1 MLEALE
7 SRKLFA
13 VFNGT
18 PGGDTI
24 VAYVDANGLS
34 HVVVNGVDQMTFDNQ
49 LDIFG
54 HGGDDNIFIRGVHAL
69 ALASVNPGEGSN
81 RIYVGNGDYDTN
93 IKGNIDILG
102 HLGTDFVVVEDA
114 NDQANDFDY
123 YEYTNFTFRKP
134 SSTTATL
141 SLFSVDEVIV
151 NASHQSEGAKIIS
164 TSASST
170 LTWNGNGGNDTIY
183 LGDGDLGLIKGP
195 VYLQGNAGNDTVS
208 LYDFQSTAPHTY
220 EVFNTTVERAG
231 LAHWEMLGSI
241 ENLTVTAGS
250 ADDVFNVRTESGSV
264 TTSVFSGMG
273 NDTFNLFT
281 DGYISP
287 NLQSPVHITADAGS
301 DTINWNVASGQQ
313 PFTVKPFELN
323 GPRLPTYFYNQTET
337 INVNGGVS
345 GANETYVVQ
354 GTRAGTHVVIN
365 AGDGSDTI
373 ALGGSFGLP
382 LTLDDIDGTVTFNG
396 GGGFDVVD
404 LMDVDATLGQT
415 WAIDATTIART
426 NVPTMNY
433 GTVELVRINAGA
445 STDTFNV
452 NATPAGTQFVL
463 NGNGALDHFN
473 VIETAPG
480 EDAIINGG
488 AGLDFVNVNA
498 DGAGTANARFV
509 STQDLGSLDIGAGG
523 SVIVEAGGD
532 LALVTRALSI
542 AGAGRLDLV
551 DNSLIV
557 DYAPSG
563 SSPAAD
569 VRAWLIAGRNGG
581 SWDGA
586 SGIVS
591 SAAFTN
597 PSTAI
602 GYAEAWDLFNS
613 NHGNFA
619 GQTVDGTSV
628 LLTFTMNGD
637 ADLDRQVNLNDF
649 NRLAASFGSTSGE
662 WSTGDFTYDG
672 SVTLDDFNLLAANF
686 GQGTSAPAAG
696 SAPDR
701 GQPDLLEP
709 L

>member
-1 MLEALE
+1 MLESLE
-7 SRKLFA
+7 SRRLFA
-13 VFNGT
+13 TFNGT
-18 PGGDTI
+18 AGSDTI
-24 VAYVDANGLS
+24 VAYLDANGLS

-49 LDIFG
+49 LNING
-54 HGGDDNIFIRGVHAL
+54 LGGDDNIFINSLSVL

-93 IKGNIDILG
+93 VRGNIDILG

-151 NASHQSEGAKIIS
+151 NASNQTEAVKIIS

-183 LGDGDLGLIKGP
+183 LGDGDLGQIKGP

-208 LYDFQSTAPHTY
+208 LYDFNSQGPQTY
-220 EVFNTTVERAG
+220 EVFNTTVERGG
-231 LAHWEMLGSI
+231 LAHWELLGSI
-241 ENLTVTAGS
+241 ENLTVTAGP
-250 ADDVFNVRTESGSV
+250 ANDVFNVRTESGSV
-264 TTSVFSGMG
+264 TTSVFGGMG
-273 NDTFNLFT
+273 NDTFNLFA

-287 NLQSPVHITADAGS
+287 NLQNPIHITADAGS
-301 DTINWNVASGQQ
+301 DTINWNVESGQQ

-323 GPRLPTYFYNQTET
+323 GPRLPTYFYNQAET
-337 INVNGGVS
+337 INVNGGGS
-345 GANETYVVQ
+345 GANETYVVH

-382 LTLDDIDGTVTFNG
+382 LTLDDIDGAVTFNG

-404 LMDVDATLGQT
+404 LMDIDATLAQT

-445 STDTFNV
+445 GTDTFNV

-473 VIETAPG
+473 VNETAPG
-480 EDAIINGG
+480 RDVIINGG

-498 DGAGTANARFV
+498 DGAGTASARFV
-509 STQDLGSLDIGAGG
+509 STQDLGSLEIGAGG
-523 SVIVEAGGD
+523 SVVVEAGGD

-581 SWDGA
+581 SWDGPG
-586 SGIVS
+586 GIVS
-591 SAAFTN
+591 SAVSSI
-597 PSTAI
+597 PRSTI
-602 GYAEAWDLFNS
+602 GYAEAWDLFHS
-613 NHGNFA
+613 NHNTFA
-619 GQTVDGTSV
+619 GQSVDGTAV
-628 LLTFTMNGD
+628 LLTFTLTGD

-649 NRLAASFGSTSGE
+649 NRLASNFGSASGD
-662 WSTGDFTYDG
+662 WSRGDFNYDG
-672 SVTLDDFNLLAANF
+672 NMNLDDFNLLAANF
-686 GQGTSAPAAG
+686 GQLASPAAR
-696 SAPDR
+696 SAADEKVWE
-701 GQPDLLEP
+701 LA
-709 L
+709 